1 MENTEKQNLELIT
14 RMIQAARKE
23 YNDDSSIYLL
33 WGWTVTLACLA
44 QYVML
49 QMHSNLSGLVWLSL
63 PVAGVVQVILL
74 NNQKKKNKV
83 VTKMDNI
90 LGHVWF
96 ADGICM
102 TVVLVSMGILQE
114 NTYPVLMV
122 LYGLG
127 TYISGSIMNFRPM
140 QYGAACCWVLALI
153 AFHVSFDYQCLL
165 LPLSLILSYIIPGHL
180 LRKRFK
186 EMSAQKSE
194 FSATKAINE

>member
-14 RMIQAARKE
+14 RMIQSARKE

-33 WGWTVTLACLA
+33 WGWTVTLACLV
-44 QYVML
+44 QYLLMRVN
-49 QMHSNLSGLVWLSL
+49 SNISGIVWLSL
-63 PVAGVVQVILL
+63 PVVAVVQVVMLS
-74 NNQKKKNKV
+74 NQKKKDKV
-83 VTKMDNI
+83 VTKIDNI
-90 LGHVWF
+90 IGQVWF

-102 TVVLVSMGILQE
+102 TVVLVSMNILKE
-114 NTYPVLMV
+114 NTYPVLML
-122 LYGLG
+122 LYGIG
-127 TYISGSIMNFRPM
+127 TYISGSIMDFRPM
-140 QYGAACCWVLALI
+140 QYGAACCAVLSLA

-194 FSATKAINE
+194 FSAQR